1 MTVTEV
7 PVGEQRSSANGRSRS
22 EHRIDRRTGL
32 PGSRAVVGALLM
44 ALAAVGVYLA
54 HAEATRA
61 PTTTYAVAATELRP
75 GATLGAA
82 DLELA
87 VLDLPEQVAAR
98 AFVSVD
104 ELIGRVALGP
114 IGAGEVI
121 QAGALSATTHAEP
134 AHEVALV
141 LPRAHVAVGRLQQG
155 DRIDVFATDAEET
168 TTIVRGALV
177 VAAPGAAGGA
187 IGQVREVELV
197 VAVPSGDAVAAVVHA
212 LRTSEVTV
220 VRSTFAEASVEGA
233 LSHRRGDT
241 VAVDAED
248 GG

>member
-7 PVGEQRSSANGRSRS
+7 PAGEHRSSANGRAQP

-54 HAEATRA
+54 HAEASRA
-61 PTTTYAVAATELRP
+61 PTSSYVVAAIEVRP
-75 GATLGAA
+75 GATLTAA

-87 VLDLPEQVAAR
+87 VLDLPARVAAR
-98 AFVSVD
+98 AFRSTE
-104 ELIGRVALGP
+104 ELVGRVALGP

-121 QAGALSATTHAEP
+121 QAGALSTTAHSEP

-155 DRIDVFATDAEET
+155 DRIDVFATDADQT

-177 VAAPGAAGGA
+177 VSAPGAAGGA

-197 VAVPSGDAVAAVVHA
+197 VAVPSGQAVAAVVHA
-212 LRTSEVTV
+212 LRTSDVTV

-233 LSHRRGDT
+233 LTHRRGD
-241 VAVDAED
+241 AVTAGAED